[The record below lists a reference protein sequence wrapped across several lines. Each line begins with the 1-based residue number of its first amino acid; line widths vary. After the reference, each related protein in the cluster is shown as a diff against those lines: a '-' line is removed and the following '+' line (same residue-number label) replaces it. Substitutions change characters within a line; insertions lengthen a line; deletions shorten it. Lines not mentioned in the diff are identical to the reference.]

1 MRNPGSRAS
10 KIGIAAA
17 LLAFGIAAQQRPGPP
32 ARSAV
37 NVSAPSRDH
46 QGAASRDGTAADAL
60 KYRAFVAKY
69 CVGCHNKRT
78 LNPADG
84 PVNLEPAAFD
94 DLLGHAGTW
103 ERVIRKLSVRAMPPP
118 GMPRPTEA
126 EYAGF
131 TNWLATSLDRAWEG
145 HANPGRFVVHRLNRA
160 EYANAIRDLFDIDLD
175 VSDLL
180 PTDGAEFG
188 FDNIATSLKT
198 SPLLLEGYVNAAQRV
213 SSMVVGDPK
222 VRPGTTEHSIS
233 REFSQSG
240 YIDGLP
246 LGTVGGTVVHH
257 VFPADAEYKLSGRLV
272 RGVQEGYAG
281 VEGNDQPYTFV
292 ITVDGAEVY
301 SAPIGGPKDDEIQ
314 AADLAA
320 AQPIIDKRM
329 TGRAFVTA
337 GPHDVG
343 FTWKERPFQKQDVWQ
358 PAQRDSQEVHFV
370 GGMPKLRTVSIDGP
384 YNVRGVSESPSR
396 RRLFVCHPGPNVDET
411 SCAAKILTSL
421 ERHAYRRPVTAAD
434 DEAPLSFYK
443 RSRQSGG
450 SFDDGI
456 RAGVARVLS
465 SPYFL
470 YRIEKDPPNARPGVA
485 HPVSDVELASRLSF
499 FLWSSIPD
507 EKLLDL
513 AEAGRLR
520 QPEVLAAQV
529 RRMIADDR
537 SDALV
542 ENFVGQWLQ
551 LRNLEAKAVPD
562 ILMFPDFDD
571 NMRKGFRKETELFFG
586 YILRDDR
593 STLDLLNADY
603 TFVDEQLARHYGIP
617 GVYGPQFRK
626 VKIPDPN
633 RRGLLGQGSILSLTS
648 VANRTSPV
656 FRGKYV
662 LSTFLNTPPPP
673 APPNVPTLDESNKG
687 ASAVPKTVRAQ
698 LELHR
703 KNQPCAGCHR
713 SIDPPGFAL
722 ENFDSVGKWRDKGPD
737 GAPLDV
743 TGTLADGSQVNG
755 PAALRE
761 AIAARPNAFT
771 TVVTEKMLI
780 YALGRGL
787 EPADMPVVRKIVR
800 KAAQNDYRLSSIVM
814 GIVESAPFQMRTKL
828 ETEPESSETV
838 KGPAVAAKVIK
849 SNPRE

>member
-1 MRNPGSRAS
+1 MKHPGNQAI
-10 KIGIAAA
+10 KIGITAA
-17 LLAFGIAAQQRPGPP
+17 LLSLGIAAQQPPASP
-32 ARSAV
+32 ARSAA
-37 NVSAPSRDH
+37 NVSAPSREH
-46 QGAASRDGTAADAL
+46 QGALKADPAAESA
-60 KYRAFVAKY
+60 KSRAFVNKY
-69 CVGCHNKRT
+69 CVTCHNKRT

-118 GMPRPTEA
+118 GMPRPTEP
-126 EYAGF
+126 EYAAF
-131 TNWLATSLDRAWEG
+131 TNWLAGSLDHAWEG
-145 HANPGRFVVHRLNRA
+145 HSNPGRYVVHRLNRA
-160 EYANAIRDLFDIDLD
+160 EYANAIRDLFDVDLD

-213 SSMVVGDPK
+213 AAMAVGDPK

-240 YIDGLP
+240 YIEGLP
-246 LGTVGGTVVHH
+246 LGTVGGTVIHY

-396 RRLFVCHPGPNVDET
+396 RRLYVCHPAPKTDET
-411 SCAAKILTSL
+411 ACAAKILANL
-421 ERHAYRRPVTAAD
+421 ERRAYRHPVTPD
-434 DEAPLSFYK
+434 DVEAPMSFYK

-485 HPVSDVELASRLSF
+485 HPVTDIELASRLSF

-513 AEAGRLR
+513 AEAGRLH
-520 QPEVLAAQV
+520 QPEVLTAQV

-542 ENFVGQWLQ
+542 DNFTGQWLQ

-562 ILMFPDFDD
+562 ILLFPDFDD

-687 ASAVPKTVRAQ
+687 ASAVPTTVRAQ

-761 AIAARPNAFT
+761 AIAGRPNAFT
-771 TVVTEKMLI
+771 TVVTEKMLT

-787 EPADMPVVRKIVR
+787 EPADMPVVREIVR
-800 KAAQNDYRLSSIVM
+800 KAAQKDYRLSSIVM
-814 GIVESAPFQMRTKL
+814 GIVESAPFRMRTKL
-828 ETEPESSETV
+828 EAVPESSQTV
-838 KGPAVAAKVIK
+838 KGPAVAVKVVK